1 MKELRMLSVFALVAA
16 LFMLPGFTCS
26 KNIPKERSI
35 SADYSLIAYKGIT
48 SETISS
54 YNTLADCLD
63 LKSKLEEKN
72 PDVVYLCRK

>member
-1 MKELRMLSVFALVAA
+1 MKELRMLSTFALVAA

-26 KNIPKERSI
+26 RNIPKEGNI
-35 SADYSLIAYKGIT
+35 SADYSLIAYKGT
-48 SETISS
+48 VSKRVSS

-72 PDVVYLCRK
+72 PDVVYRCRK